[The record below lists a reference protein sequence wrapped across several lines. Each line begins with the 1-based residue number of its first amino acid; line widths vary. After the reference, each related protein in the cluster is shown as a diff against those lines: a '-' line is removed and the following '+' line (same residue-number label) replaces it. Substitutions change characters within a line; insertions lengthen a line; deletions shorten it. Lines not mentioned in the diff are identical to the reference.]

1 MQNVQFKII
10 FRGWI
15 KNKTYTLISLISL
28 ITGIT
33 CCTLLVTFVIHEYNI
48 AHSILN
54 SKNSYLVQEQRK
66 QDVHPNDAFISGESG
81 IQLKNIYPEV
91 KAYCVFR
98 NEHLLFSEKAEEPDY
113 MDAYSVTPNFTDF
126 FKLPLL
132 SGDLRKT
139 LSSPNEIA
147 VTRSFAR
154 QQFGIANPIG
164 KSLTLGRYIVHFDGE
179 KNIYKKIFE
188 PCTITT
194 VIDDSQKNFLHFGIL
209 RGLPDE
215 EISKVTGFSFYI
227 FIELSSKVTAP
238 NFLTKINDRN
248 EEVFKDRTIYLKPVE
263 QLYFSKAKYLYEDG
277 LIFKRDPSFVY
288 LGMGVA
294 ILIFIIA
301 CFNHINICLT
311 RTIQQLKTTGIQL
324 ISGESK
330 QGIRKQLIMETGLL
344 VMFSFIVSIGII
356 HILIPYFNTFI
367 TSDLCLSDLYAGYT
381 PLVLILLL
389 GTIIIIPPLYV
400 ILKIN
405 KNSLSEIL
413 KNENKQ
419 KNILIR
425 NIVITQFTISIILTT
440 TVVNIHHQM
449 DFATHCRP
457 HANEILILGWGLYTV
472 EDETT
477 KAFYDQLSSIPEI
490 THRTMSAI
498 TQNCTYGLDNMSVDC
513 TEADLSFFD
522 FYDIQLLEGRLFSPG
537 KQGLHEAIVNETFLK
552 KQGITEPLGK
562 TFQIWDETYTI
573 VGVVADYP
581 RDKLTREITPLFI
594 RFSDTGS
601 DRHIIRI
608 QPGTRKIVEEKINA
622 LWEQVAPGAI
632 EIKTCSLSE
641 RYMEFHEEELQ
652 VMKILS
658 IFSYISILLAGLGL
672 FGLAWFS
679 VENRRKEIS
688 LRKINGASENQI
700 AVLLCARFIKWI
712 LIAFCIG
719 APIAYYCSAQWLT
732 QFVYKN
738 EISPVSFIFIGI
750 AAVII
755 GTLTVVWQAFKA
767 SRMNPVDTIK

>member
-54 SKNSYLVQEQRK
+54 SKNCYLVQEQRK

-81 IQLKNIYPEV
+81 VQLKNIYPEV

-188 PCTITT
+188 PYTITT

-248 EEVFKDRTIYLKPVE
+248 EEVFKDRTIHLKPVE

-381 PLVLILLL
+381 PLALILLL

-419 KNILIR
+419 KTILIR

-552 KQGITEPLGK
+552 KQGIAEPLGK
-562 TFQIWDETYTI
+562 TFQIWDETYTT

-622 LWEQVAPGAI
+622 LWKQVAPGAI

-750 AAVII
+750 AAVVI
-755 GTLTVVWQAFKA
+755 GTLTVAWQAFKA

>member
-54 SKNSYLVQEQRK
+54 SKNCYLVQEQRK

-81 IQLKNIYPEV
+81 VQLKNIYPEV

-98 NEHLLFSEKAEEPDY
+98 NEHLLFSEKAEESDY

-238 NFLTKINDRN
+238 NFLTKINDQN
-248 EEVFKDRTIYLKPVE
+248 EEVFKDRTIHLKPVE

-330 QGIRKQLIMETGLL
+330 QGIRKQLIMETRLL
-344 VMFSFIVSIGII
+344 VLFSFIVSIGII

-381 PLVLILLL
+381 PLALILLL

-419 KNILIR
+419 KTILIR
-425 NIVITQFTISIILTT
+425 NIVIIQFTISIILTT

-622 LWEQVAPGAI
+622 LWKQVAPGAI

-750 AAVII
+750 AAVVI
-755 GTLTVVWQAFKA
+755 GTLTVAWQAFKA

>member
-54 SKNSYLVQEQRK
+54 SKNCYLVQEQRK

-81 IQLKNIYPEV
+81 VQLKNIYPEV

-113 MDAYSVTPNFTDF
+113 MDAYSVTPSFTDF

-215 EISKVTGFSFYI
+215 EISQVTGFAFYI

-263 QLYFSKAKYLYEDG
+263 QLYFSKAKHLYEDG

-356 HILIPYFNTFI
+356 HVLIPYFNTFI
-367 TSDLCLSDLYAGYT
+367 TSDLSLSDLYAGYT

-419 KNILIR
+419 KTILIR

-477 KAFYDQLSSIPEI
+477 KAFYDQLVSIPEI

-498 TQNCTYGLDNMSVDC
+498 TQNCTYGLDNMHVAC
-513 TEADLSFFD
+513 TDADLSFFD

-537 KQGLHEAIVNETFLK
+537 KQGLYEAIV
-552 KQGITEPLGK
+552 
-562 TFQIWDETYTI
+562 
-573 VGVVADYP
+573 
-581 RDKLTREITPLFI
+581 
-594 RFSDTGS
+594 
-601 DRHIIRI
+601 
-608 QPGTRKIVEEKINA
+608 
-622 LWEQVAPGAI
+622 
-632 EIKTCSLSE
+632 
-641 RYMEFHEEELQ
+641 
-652 VMKILS
+652 
-658 IFSYISILLAGLGL
+658 
-672 FGLAWFS
+672 
-679 VENRRKEIS
+679 
-688 LRKINGASENQI
+688 
-700 AVLLCARFIKWI
+700 
-712 LIAFCIG
+712 
-719 APIAYYCSAQWLT
+719 
-732 QFVYKN
+732 
-738 EISPVSFIFIGI
+738 
-750 AAVII
+750 
-755 GTLTVVWQAFKA
+755 
-767 SRMNPVDTIK
+767 

>member
-15 KNKTYTLISLISL
+15 KNRTYTLISLISL

-33 CCTLLVTFVIHEYNI
+33 CCSLLVTFVIHEYNI

-54 SKNSYLVQEQRK
+54 SKNSYLVQEQRE
-66 QDVHPNDAFISGESG
+66 QDATPSEALISGKSG
-81 IQLKNIYPEV
+81 VQLKNTYPEI

-98 NEHLLFSEKAEEPDY
+98 NEHLLLSEESKEPDY
-113 MDAYSVTPNFTDF
+113 MYAYSVTPNFTEF

-132 SGDLRKT
+132 SGDLHQT
-139 LSSPNEIA
+139 LLSSNEIA
-147 VTRSFAR
+147 VTRSFAL
-154 QQFGIANPIG
+154 QYFGIANPIG
-164 KSLTLGRYIVHFDGE
+164 KSIRLGHSIRHFDGKE
-179 KNIYKKIFE
+179 NTYKTIFKSY
-188 PCTITT
+188 TITT
-194 VIDDSQKNFLHFGIL
+194 VIDDSQKSFLHYGIL

-215 EISKVTGFSFYI
+215 EVSQITGFPFYT
-227 FIELSSKVTAP
+227 FIELTPEITVQK
-238 NFLTKINDRN
+238 FLAKINDRN
-248 EEVFKDRTIYLKPVE
+248 EGQF
-263 QLYFSKAKYLYEDG
+263 ED
-277 LIFKRDPSFVY
+277 
-288 LGMGVA
+288 
-294 ILIFIIA
+294 
-301 CFNHINICLT
+301 
-311 RTIQQLKTTGIQL
+311 
-324 ISGESK
+324 
-330 QGIRKQLIMETGLL
+330 
-344 VMFSFIVSIGII
+344 
-356 HILIPYFNTFI
+356 I
-367 TSDLCLSDLYAGYT
+367 TSDLSLSDLYAGYT

-405 KNSLSEIL
+405 KNSLSKIL

-419 KNILIR
+419 KTILIR

-457 HANEILILGWGLYTV
+457 HANEILILGWELYSV
-472 EDETT
+472 EDETI
-477 KAFYDQLSSIPEI
+477 KIFYDQLTSIPEI

-498 TQNCTYGLDNMSVDC
+498 TQNCTYGLDNMYVDC
-513 TEADLSFFD
+513 TDADLSFFD

-537 KQGLHEAIVNETFLK
+537 KQGLYEAIVNETFLK

-562 TFQIWDETYTI
+562 TFQIWDETFTI

-632 EIKTCSLSE
+632 EIKTCNMAE
-641 RYMEFHEEELQ
+641 RFMEFHEEELQ

-658 IFSYISILLAGLGL
+658 IFSYISILLAGVGL

-719 APIAYYCSAQWLT
+719 APVAYYCSAQWLT

-750 AAVII
+750 AVVFI
-755 GTLTVVWQAFKA
+755 GTLTVAWQAFKA
-767 SRMNPVDTIK
+767 SRMNPVDSIK

>member
-15 KNKTYTLISLISL
+15 KNRTYTLISLISL

-33 CCTLLVTFVIHEYNI
+33 CCSLLVTFVIHEYNI

-54 SKNSYLVQEQRK
+54 SKNSYLVQEQRE
-66 QDVHPNDAFISGESG
+66 QDATPSEALISGKSG
-81 IQLKNIYPEV
+81 VQLKNTYPEI

-98 NEHLLFSEKAEEPDY
+98 NEHLLLSEESKEPDY
-113 MDAYSVTPNFTDF
+113 MYAYSVTPNFTEF

-132 SGDLRKT
+132 SGDLHQT
-139 LSSPNEIA
+139 LLSSNEIA
-147 VTRSFAR
+147 VTRSFAL
-154 QQFGIANPIG
+154 QYFGIANPIG
-164 KSLTLGRYIVHFDGE
+164 KSITLGHSIRHFDGKE
-179 KNIYKKIFE
+179 NTYKTIFKSY
-188 PCTITT
+188 TITT
-194 VIDDSQKNFLHFGIL
+194 VIDDSQKSFLHYGIL

-215 EISKVTGFSFYI
+215 EVSQITGFPFYT
-227 FIELSSKVTAP
+227 FIELTPEITVQK
-238 NFLTKINDRN
+238 FLAKINDRN
-248 EEVFKDRTIYLKPVE
+248 EGQF
-263 QLYFSKAKYLYEDG
+263 ED
-277 LIFKRDPSFVY
+277 
-288 LGMGVA
+288 
-294 ILIFIIA
+294 
-301 CFNHINICLT
+301 
-311 RTIQQLKTTGIQL
+311 
-324 ISGESK
+324 
-330 QGIRKQLIMETGLL
+330 
-344 VMFSFIVSIGII
+344 
-356 HILIPYFNTFI
+356 I
-367 TSDLCLSDLYAGYT
+367 TSDLSLSDLYAGYT

-405 KNSLSEIL
+405 KNSLSKIL

-419 KNILIR
+419 KTILIR

-457 HANEILILGWGLYTV
+457 HANEILILGWELYSV
-472 EDETT
+472 EDETI
-477 KAFYDQLSSIPEI
+477 KIFYDQLTSIPEI

-498 TQNCTYGLDNMSVDC
+498 TQNCTYGLDNMYVDC
-513 TEADLSFFD
+513 TDADLSFFD

-537 KQGLHEAIVNETFLK
+537 KQGLYEAIVNETFVK

-562 TFQIWDETYTI
+562 TFQIWDETFTI

-632 EIKTCSLSE
+632 EIKTCNMAE
-641 RYMEFHEEELQ
+641 RFMEFHEEELQ

-658 IFSYISILLAGLGL
+658 IFSYISILLAGVGL

-700 AVLLCARFIKWI
+700 TVLLCARFIKWI

-719 APIAYYCSAQWLT
+719 APVAYYCSAQWLT

-750 AAVII
+750 AVVFI
-755 GTLTVVWQAFKA
+755 GTLTVAWQAFKA
-767 SRMNPVDTIK
+767 SRMNPVDSIK

>member
-15 KNKTYTLISLISL
+15 KNRTYTLISLISL

-33 CCTLLVTFVIHEYNI
+33 CCSLLVTFVIHEYNI

-54 SKNSYLVQEQRK
+54 SKNSYLVQEQRE
-66 QDVHPNDAFISGESG
+66 QDATPSEALISGKSG
-81 IQLKNIYPEV
+81 VQLKNTYPEI

-98 NEHLLFSEKAEEPDY
+98 NEHLLLSEESKEPDY
-113 MDAYSVTPNFTDF
+113 MYAYSVTPNFTEF

-132 SGDLRKT
+132 SGDLHQT
-139 LSSPNEIA
+139 LLSSNEIA
-147 VTRSFAR
+147 VTRSFAL
-154 QQFGIANPIG
+154 QYFGIANPIG
-164 KSLTLGRYIVHFDGE
+164 KSITLGHSIRHFDGKE
-179 KNIYKKIFE
+179 NTYKTIFKSY
-188 PCTITT
+188 TITT
-194 VIDDSQKNFLHFGIL
+194 VIDDSQKSFLHYGIL

-215 EISKVTGFSFYI
+215 EVSQITGFPFYT
-227 FIELSSKVTAP
+227 FIELTPEITVQK
-238 NFLTKINDRN
+238 FLAKINDRN
-248 EEVFKDRTIYLKPVE
+248 EGQF
-263 QLYFSKAKYLYEDG
+263 ED
-277 LIFKRDPSFVY
+277 
-288 LGMGVA
+288 
-294 ILIFIIA
+294 
-301 CFNHINICLT
+301 
-311 RTIQQLKTTGIQL
+311 
-324 ISGESK
+324 
-330 QGIRKQLIMETGLL
+330 
-344 VMFSFIVSIGII
+344 
-356 HILIPYFNTFI
+356 I
-367 TSDLCLSDLYAGYT
+367 TSDLSLSDLYAGYT

-405 KNSLSEIL
+405 KNSLSKIL

-419 KNILIR
+419 KTILIR

-457 HANEILILGWGLYTV
+457 HANEILILGWELYSV
-472 EDETT
+472 EDETI
-477 KAFYDQLSSIPEI
+477 KIFYDQLTSIPEI

-498 TQNCTYGLDNMSVDC
+498 TQNCTYGLDNMYVDC
-513 TEADLSFFD
+513 TDADLSFFD
-522 FYDIQLLEGRLFSPG
+522 FYDIKLLEGRLFSPG
-537 KQGLHEAIVNETFLK
+537 KQGLYEAIVNETFLK

-562 TFQIWDETYTI
+562 TFQIWDETFTI

-632 EIKTCSLSE
+632 EIKTCNMAE
-641 RYMEFHEEELQ
+641 RFMEFHEEELQ

-658 IFSYISILLAGLGL
+658 IFSYISILLAGVGL

-700 AVLLCARFIKWI
+700 TVLLCARFIKWI

-719 APIAYYCSAQWLT
+719 APVAYYCSAQWLT

-750 AAVII
+750 AVVFI
-755 GTLTVVWQAFKA
+755 GTLTVAWQAFKA
-767 SRMNPVDTIK
+767 SRMNPVDSIK

>member
-15 KNKTYTLISLISL
+15 KNRTYTLISLISL

-33 CCTLLVTFVIHEYNI
+33 CCSLLVTFVIHEYNI

-54 SKNSYLVQEQRK
+54 SKNSYLVQEQRE
-66 QDVHPNDAFISGESG
+66 QDATPSEALISGKSG
-81 IQLKNIYPEV
+81 VQLKNTYPEI

-98 NEHLLFSEKAEEPDY
+98 NEHLLLSEESKEPDY
-113 MDAYSVTPNFTDF
+113 MYAYSVTPNFTEF

-132 SGDLRKT
+132 SGDLHQT
-139 LSSPNEIA
+139 LLSSNEIA
-147 VTRSFAR
+147 VTRSFAL
-154 QQFGIANPIG
+154 QYFGIANPIG
-164 KSLTLGRYIVHFDGE
+164 KSITLGHSIRHFDGKE
-179 KNIYKKIFE
+179 NTYKTIFKSY
-188 PCTITT
+188 TITT
-194 VIDDSQKNFLHFGIL
+194 VIDDSQKSFLHYGIL

-215 EISKVTGFSFYI
+215 EVSQITGFPFYT
-227 FIELSSKVTAP
+227 FIELTPEITVQK
-238 NFLTKINDRN
+238 FLAKINDRN
-248 EEVFKDRTIYLKPVE
+248 EGQF
-263 QLYFSKAKYLYEDG
+263 ED
-277 LIFKRDPSFVY
+277 
-288 LGMGVA
+288 
-294 ILIFIIA
+294 
-301 CFNHINICLT
+301 
-311 RTIQQLKTTGIQL
+311 
-324 ISGESK
+324 
-330 QGIRKQLIMETGLL
+330 
-344 VMFSFIVSIGII
+344 
-356 HILIPYFNTFI
+356 I
-367 TSDLCLSDLYAGYT
+367 TSDLSLSDLYAGYT

-405 KNSLSEIL
+405 KNSLSKIL

-419 KNILIR
+419 KTILIR

-457 HANEILILGWGLYTV
+457 HANEILILGWELYSV
-472 EDETT
+472 EDETI
-477 KAFYDQLSSIPEI
+477 KIFYDQLTSIPEI

-498 TQNCTYGLDNMSVDC
+498 TQNCTYGLDNMYVDC
-513 TEADLSFFD
+513 TDADLSFFD

-537 KQGLHEAIVNETFLK
+537 KQGLYEAIVNETFLK

-562 TFQIWDETYTI
+562 TFQLGDETYTI
-573 VGVVADYP
+573 IGVVADYP

-632 EIKTCSLSE
+632 EIKTCNMAE
-641 RYMEFHEEELQ
+641 RFMEFHEEELQ

-658 IFSYISILLAGLGL
+658 IFSYISILLAGVGL

-700 AVLLCARFIKWI
+700 TVLLCARFIKWI

-719 APIAYYCSAQWLT
+719 APVAYYCSAQWLT

-750 AAVII
+750 AVVFI
-755 GTLTVVWQAFKA
+755 GTLTVAWQAFKA
-767 SRMNPVDTIK
+767 SRMNPVDSIK

>member
-1 MQNVQFKII
+1 
-10 FRGWI
+10 
-15 KNKTYTLISLISL
+15 
-28 ITGIT
+28 
-33 CCTLLVTFVIHEYNI
+33 
-48 AHSILN
+48 
-54 SKNSYLVQEQRK
+54 
-66 QDVHPNDAFISGESG
+66 
-81 IQLKNIYPEV
+81 
-91 KAYCVFR
+91 
-98 NEHLLFSEKAEEPDY
+98 
-113 MDAYSVTPNFTDF
+113 
-126 FKLPLL
+126 
-132 SGDLRKT
+132 
-139 LSSPNEIA
+139 
-147 VTRSFAR
+147 
-154 QQFGIANPIG
+154 
-164 KSLTLGRYIVHFDGE
+164 
-179 KNIYKKIFE
+179 
-188 PCTITT
+188 
-194 VIDDSQKNFLHFGIL
+194 
-209 RGLPDE
+209 
-215 EISKVTGFSFYI
+215 
-227 FIELSSKVTAP
+227 
-238 NFLTKINDRN
+238 
-248 EEVFKDRTIYLKPVE
+248 
-263 QLYFSKAKYLYEDG
+263 
-277 LIFKRDPSFVY
+277 
-288 LGMGVA
+288 
-294 ILIFIIA
+294 
-301 CFNHINICLT
+301 
-311 RTIQQLKTTGIQL
+311 
-324 ISGESK
+324 
-330 QGIRKQLIMETGLL
+330 METGLL

-356 HILIPYFNTFI
+356 HVLIPYFNTFI
-367 TSDLCLSDLYAGYT
+367 TSDLSLSDLYAGYT

-419 KNILIR
+419 KTILIR

-477 KAFYDQLSSIPEI
+477 KAFYDQLVSIPEI

-498 TQNCTYGLDNMSVDC
+498 TQNCTYGLDNMHVAC
-513 TEADLSFFD
+513 TDADLSFFD

-537 KQGLHEAIVNETFLK
+537 KQGLYEAIVNETFLK

-562 TFQIWDETYTI
+562 TFQLGDETYTI
-573 VGVVADYP
+573 IGVVADYP

-601 DRHIIRI
+601 ERHIIRI

-750 AAVII
+750 AAVFI
-755 GTLTVVWQAFKA
+755 GTLTVAWQAFKA

>member
-1 MQNVQFKII
+1 
-10 FRGWI
+10 
-15 KNKTYTLISLISL
+15 
-28 ITGIT
+28 
-33 CCTLLVTFVIHEYNI
+33 
-48 AHSILN
+48 
-54 SKNSYLVQEQRK
+54 
-66 QDVHPNDAFISGESG
+66 
-81 IQLKNIYPEV
+81 
-91 KAYCVFR
+91 
-98 NEHLLFSEKAEEPDY
+98 
-113 MDAYSVTPNFTDF
+113 
-126 FKLPLL
+126 
-132 SGDLRKT
+132 
-139 LSSPNEIA
+139 
-147 VTRSFAR
+147 
-154 QQFGIANPIG
+154 
-164 KSLTLGRYIVHFDGE
+164 
-179 KNIYKKIFE
+179 
-188 PCTITT
+188 
-194 VIDDSQKNFLHFGIL
+194 
-209 RGLPDE
+209 
-215 EISKVTGFSFYI
+215 
-227 FIELSSKVTAP
+227 
-238 NFLTKINDRN
+238 
-248 EEVFKDRTIYLKPVE
+248 
-263 QLYFSKAKYLYEDG
+263 
-277 LIFKRDPSFVY
+277 
-288 LGMGVA
+288 
-294 ILIFIIA
+294 
-301 CFNHINICLT
+301 
-311 RTIQQLKTTGIQL
+311 
-324 ISGESK
+324 
-330 QGIRKQLIMETGLL
+330 
-344 VMFSFIVSIGII
+344 
-356 HILIPYFNTFI
+356 
-367 TSDLCLSDLYAGYT
+367 
-381 PLVLILLL
+381 
-389 GTIIIIPPLYV
+389 
-400 ILKIN
+400 
-405 KNSLSEIL
+405 
-413 KNENKQ
+413 
-419 KNILIR
+419 
-425 NIVITQFTISIILTT
+425 
-440 TVVNIHHQM
+440 M

-498 TQNCTYGLDNMSVDC
+498 TQNCTYGLDNMYVAC
-513 TEADLSFFD
+513 TDADLAFFD

-562 TFQIWDETYTI
+562 TFQTGDETYTI

-622 LWEQVAPGAI
+622 LWKQVAPRAI

>member
-1 MQNVQFKII
+1 
-10 FRGWI
+10 
-15 KNKTYTLISLISL
+15 
-28 ITGIT
+28 
-33 CCTLLVTFVIHEYNI
+33 
-48 AHSILN
+48 
-54 SKNSYLVQEQRK
+54 
-66 QDVHPNDAFISGESG
+66 
-81 IQLKNIYPEV
+81 
-91 KAYCVFR
+91 
-98 NEHLLFSEKAEEPDY
+98 
-113 MDAYSVTPNFTDF
+113 
-126 FKLPLL
+126 
-132 SGDLRKT
+132 
-139 LSSPNEIA
+139 
-147 VTRSFAR
+147 
-154 QQFGIANPIG
+154 
-164 KSLTLGRYIVHFDGE
+164 
-179 KNIYKKIFE
+179 
-188 PCTITT
+188 
-194 VIDDSQKNFLHFGIL
+194 
-209 RGLPDE
+209 
-215 EISKVTGFSFYI
+215 
-227 FIELSSKVTAP
+227 
-238 NFLTKINDRN
+238 
-248 EEVFKDRTIYLKPVE
+248 
-263 QLYFSKAKYLYEDG
+263 
-277 LIFKRDPSFVY
+277 
-288 LGMGVA
+288 
-294 ILIFIIA
+294 
-301 CFNHINICLT
+301 
-311 RTIQQLKTTGIQL
+311 
-324 ISGESK
+324 
-330 QGIRKQLIMETGLL
+330 METGLL

-419 KNILIR
+419 KTILIR

-573 VGVVADYP
+573 IGVVADYP

-622 LWEQVAPGAI
+622 LWKQVAPGAI

-641 RYMEFHEEELQ
+641 RFMEFHEEELQ

-712 LIAFCIG
+712 LVAFCIG
-719 APIAYYCSAQWLT
+719 APIAYYCSVQWLT

-750 AAVII
+750 AAVVI
-755 GTLTVVWQAFKA
+755 GTLTVAWQAFKA

>member
-15 KNKTYTLISLISL
+15 KNRTYTLISLISL

-33 CCTLLVTFVIHEYNI
+33 CCSLLVTFVIHEYNI

-54 SKNSYLVQEQRK
+54 SKNSYLVQEQRE
-66 QDVHPNDAFISGESG
+66 QDATPSEALISGKSG
-81 IQLKNIYPEV
+81 VQLKNTYPEI

-98 NEHLLFSEKAEEPDY
+98 NEHLLLSEESKEPDY
-113 MDAYSVTPNFTDF
+113 MYAYSVTPNFTEF

-132 SGDLRKT
+132 SGDLHQT
-139 LSSPNEIA
+139 LLSSNEIA
-147 VTRSFAR
+147 VTRSFAL
-154 QQFGIANPIG
+154 QYFGIANPIG
-164 KSLTLGRYIVHFDGE
+164 KSITLGHSIRHFDGKE
-179 KNIYKKIFE
+179 NTYKTIFKSY
-188 PCTITT
+188 TITT
-194 VIDDSQKNFLHFGIL
+194 VIDDSQKSFLHYGIL

-215 EISKVTGFSFYI
+215 EVSQITGFPFYT
-227 FIELSSKVTAP
+227 FIELTPEITVQK
-238 NFLTKINDRN
+238 FLAKINDRN
-248 EEVFKDRTIYLKPVE
+248 EGQF
-263 QLYFSKAKYLYEDG
+263 ED
-277 LIFKRDPSFVY
+277 
-288 LGMGVA
+288 
-294 ILIFIIA
+294 
-301 CFNHINICLT
+301 
-311 RTIQQLKTTGIQL
+311 
-324 ISGESK
+324 
-330 QGIRKQLIMETGLL
+330 
-344 VMFSFIVSIGII
+344 
-356 HILIPYFNTFI
+356 I
-367 TSDLCLSDLYAGYT
+367 TSDLSLSDLYAGYT

-405 KNSLSEIL
+405 KNSLSKIL

-419 KNILIR
+419 KTILIR

-457 HANEILILGWGLYTV
+457 HANEILILGWGLYSV
-472 EDETT
+472 ENETI
-477 KAFYDQLSSIPEI
+477 KIFYDQLTSIPEI

-498 TQNCTYGLDNMSVDC
+498 TQNCTYGLDNMYVDC
-513 TEADLSFFD
+513 TDADLSFFD

-537 KQGLHEAIVNETFLK
+537 KQGLYEAIVNETFLK

-562 TFQIWDETYTI
+562 TFQIWDETFTI

-632 EIKTCSLSE
+632 EIKTCNMAE
-641 RYMEFHEEELQ
+641 RFMEFHEEELQ

-658 IFSYISILLAGLGL
+658 IFSYISILLAGVGL

-700 AVLLCARFIKWI
+700 TVLLCARFIKWI

-719 APIAYYCSAQWLT
+719 APVAYYCSAQWLT

-750 AAVII
+750 AVVFI
-755 GTLTVVWQAFKA
+755 GTLTVAWQAFKA
-767 SRMNPVDTIK
+767 SRMNPVDSIK

>member
-54 SKNSYLVQEQRK
+54 SKNCYLVQEQRK

-81 IQLKNIYPEV
+81 VQLKNIYPEV

-248 EEVFKDRTIYLKPVE
+248 EEVFKDRTIHLKPVE

-356 HILIPYFNTFI
+356 HVLIPYFNTFI
-367 TSDLCLSDLYAGYT
+367 TSDLSLSDLYAGYT

-419 KNILIR
+419 KTILIR

-477 KAFYDQLSSIPEI
+477 KAFYDQLVSIPEI

-601 DRHIIRI
+601 ERHIIRI

-750 AAVII
+750 AAVFI
-755 GTLTVVWQAFKA
+755 GTLTVAWQAFKA

>member
-1 MQNVQFKII
+1 M
-10 FRGWI
+10 
-15 KNKTYTLISLISL
+15 Y
-28 ITGIT
+28 
-33 CCTLLVTFVIHEYNI
+33 
-48 AHSILN
+48 
-54 SKNSYLVQEQRK
+54 
-66 QDVHPNDAFISGESG
+66 
-81 IQLKNIYPEV
+81 
-91 KAYCVFR
+91 
-98 NEHLLFSEKAEEPDY
+98 
-113 MDAYSVTPNFTDF
+113 AYSVTPNFTEF

-132 SGDLRKT
+132 SGDLHQT
-139 LSSPNEIA
+139 LLSSNEIA
-147 VTRSFAR
+147 VTRSFAL
-154 QQFGIANPIG
+154 QYFGIANPIG
-164 KSLTLGRYIVHFDGE
+164 KSITLGHSIRHFDGKE
-179 KNIYKKIFE
+179 NTYKTIFKSY
-188 PCTITT
+188 TITT
-194 VIDDSQKNFLHFGIL
+194 VIDDSQKSFLHYGIL

-215 EISKVTGFSFYI
+215 EVSQITGFPFYT
-227 FIELSSKVTAP
+227 FIELTPEITVQK
-238 NFLTKINDRN
+238 FLAKINDRN
-248 EEVFKDRTIYLKPVE
+248 EGQF
-263 QLYFSKAKYLYEDG
+263 ED
-277 LIFKRDPSFVY
+277 
-288 LGMGVA
+288 
-294 ILIFIIA
+294 
-301 CFNHINICLT
+301 
-311 RTIQQLKTTGIQL
+311 
-324 ISGESK
+324 
-330 QGIRKQLIMETGLL
+330 
-344 VMFSFIVSIGII
+344 
-356 HILIPYFNTFI
+356 I
-367 TSDLCLSDLYAGYT
+367 TSDLSLSDLYAGYT
-381 PLVLILLL
+381 PLVLIVLL

-405 KNSLSEIL
+405 KNSLSKIL

-419 KNILIR
+419 KTILIR

-457 HANEILILGWGLYTV
+457 HANEILILGWELYSV
-472 EDETT
+472 EDETI
-477 KAFYDQLSSIPEI
+477 KIFYDQLTSIPEI

-498 TQNCTYGLDNMSVDC
+498 TQNCTYGLDNMYVDC
-513 TEADLSFFD
+513 ADADLSFFD

-537 KQGLHEAIVNETFLK
+537 KQGLYEAIVNETFLK

-562 TFQIWDETYTI
+562 TFQIWDETFTI

-632 EIKTCSLSE
+632 EIKTCNMAE
-641 RYMEFHEEELQ
+641 RFMEFHEEELQ

-658 IFSYISILLAGLGL
+658 IFSYISILLAGVGL

-700 AVLLCARFIKWI
+700 TVLLCARFIKWI

-719 APIAYYCSAQWLT
+719 APVAYYCSAQWLT

-750 AAVII
+750 AVVFI
-755 GTLTVVWQAFKA
+755 GTLTVAWQAFKA
-767 SRMNPVDTIK
+767 SRMNPVDSIK

>member
-54 SKNSYLVQEQRK
+54 SKNCYLVQEQRK

-81 IQLKNIYPEV
+81 VQLKNIYPEV

-126 FKLPLL
+126 FKLLLL

-188 PCTITT
+188 PCTIT
-194 VIDDSQKNFLHFGIL
+194 
-209 RGLPDE
+209 
-215 EISKVTGFSFYI
+215 GFAFYI

-263 QLYFSKAKYLYEDG
+263 QLYFSKAKHLYEDG

-356 HILIPYFNTFI
+356 HVLIPYFNTFI
-367 TSDLCLSDLYAGYT
+367 TSDLSLSDLYAGYT

-419 KNILIR
+419 KTILIR

-477 KAFYDQLSSIPEI
+477 KAFYDQLVSIPEI

-498 TQNCTYGLDNMSVDC
+498 TQNCTYGLDNMHVAC
-513 TEADLSFFD
+513 TDADLSFFD

-537 KQGLHEAIVNETFLK
+537 KLGLHEAIVNETFLK

-562 TFQIWDETYTI
+562 TFQLGDETYTI
-573 VGVVADYP
+573 IGVVADYP

-601 DRHIIRI
+601 ERHIIRI

-750 AAVII
+750 AAVFI
-755 GTLTVVWQAFKA
+755 GTLTVAWQAFKA

>member
-81 IQLKNIYPEV
+81 VQLKNIYPEV

-126 FKLPLL
+126 FKLLLL

-215 EISKVTGFSFYI
+215 EISQVTGFAFYI

-263 QLYFSKAKYLYEDG
+263 QLYFSKAKHLYEDG

-356 HILIPYFNTFI
+356 HVLIPYFNTFI
-367 TSDLCLSDLYAGYT
+367 TSDLSLSDLYAGYT

-419 KNILIR
+419 KTILIR

-477 KAFYDQLSSIPEI
+477 KAFYDQLVSIPEI

-498 TQNCTYGLDNMSVDC
+498 TQNCTYG
-513 TEADLSFFD
+513 
-522 FYDIQLLEGRLFSPG
+522 
-537 KQGLHEAIVNETFLK
+537 
-552 KQGITEPLGK
+552 
-562 TFQIWDETYTI
+562 
-573 VGVVADYP
+573 
-581 RDKLTREITPLFI
+581 
-594 RFSDTGS
+594 
-601 DRHIIRI
+601 
-608 QPGTRKIVEEKINA
+608 
-622 LWEQVAPGAI
+622 
-632 EIKTCSLSE
+632 
-641 RYMEFHEEELQ
+641 
-652 VMKILS
+652 
-658 IFSYISILLAGLGL
+658 
-672 FGLAWFS
+672 
-679 VENRRKEIS
+679 
-688 LRKINGASENQI
+688 
-700 AVLLCARFIKWI
+700 
-712 LIAFCIG
+712 
-719 APIAYYCSAQWLT
+719 
-732 QFVYKN
+732 
-738 EISPVSFIFIGI
+738 
-750 AAVII
+750 
-755 GTLTVVWQAFKA
+755 
-767 SRMNPVDTIK
+767 

>member
-15 KNKTYTLISLISL
+15 KNRTYTLISLISL

-33 CCTLLVTFVIHEYNI
+33 CCSLLVTFVIHEYNI

-54 SKNSYLVQEQRK
+54 SKNSYLVQEQRE
-66 QDVHPNDAFISGESG
+66 QDATPSEALISGKSG
-81 IQLKNIYPEV
+81 VQLKNTYPEI

-98 NEHLLFSEKAEEPDY
+98 NEHLLLSEESKEPDY
-113 MDAYSVTPNFTDF
+113 MYAYSVTPNFTEF

-132 SGDLRKT
+132 SGDLHQT
-139 LSSPNEIA
+139 LLSSNEIA
-147 VTRSFAR
+147 VTRSFAL
-154 QQFGIANPIG
+154 QYFGIANPIG
-164 KSLTLGRYIVHFDGE
+164 KSITLGHSIRHFDGKE
-179 KNIYKKIFE
+179 NTYKTIFKSY
-188 PCTITT
+188 TITT
-194 VIDDSQKNFLHFGIL
+194 VIDDSQKSFLHYGIL

-215 EISKVTGFSFYI
+215 EVSQITGFPFYT
-227 FIELSSKVTAP
+227 FIELTPEITVQK
-238 NFLTKINDRN
+238 FLAKINDRN
-248 EEVFKDRTIYLKPVE
+248 EGQF
-263 QLYFSKAKYLYEDG
+263 ED
-277 LIFKRDPSFVY
+277 
-288 LGMGVA
+288 
-294 ILIFIIA
+294 
-301 CFNHINICLT
+301 
-311 RTIQQLKTTGIQL
+311 
-324 ISGESK
+324 
-330 QGIRKQLIMETGLL
+330 
-344 VMFSFIVSIGII
+344 
-356 HILIPYFNTFI
+356 I
-367 TSDLCLSDLYAGYT
+367 TSDLSLSDLYAGYT

-389 GTIIIIPPLYV
+389 GTIIIIPTLYV

-405 KNSLSEIL
+405 KNSLSKIL

-419 KNILIR
+419 KTILIR

-457 HANEILILGWGLYTV
+457 HANEILILGWELYSV
-472 EDETT
+472 EDETI
-477 KAFYDQLSSIPEI
+477 KIFYDQLTSIPEI

-498 TQNCTYGLDNMSVDC
+498 TQNCTYGLDNMYVDC
-513 TEADLSFFD
+513 TDADLSFFD

-537 KQGLHEAIVNETFLK
+537 KQGLYEAIVNETFLK

-562 TFQIWDETYTI
+562 TFQIWDETFTI

-632 EIKTCSLSE
+632 EIKTCNMAE
-641 RYMEFHEEELQ
+641 RFMEFHEEELQ

-658 IFSYISILLAGLGL
+658 IFSYISILLAGVGL

-700 AVLLCARFIKWI
+700 TVLLCARFIKWI

-719 APIAYYCSAQWLT
+719 APVAYYCSAQWLT

-750 AAVII
+750 AVVFI
-755 GTLTVVWQAFKA
+755 GTLTVAWQAFKA
-767 SRMNPVDTIK
+767 SRMNPVDSIK

>member
-54 SKNSYLVQEQRK
+54 SKNCYLVQEQRK

-81 IQLKNIYPEV
+81 VQLKNIYPEV

-98 NEHLLFSEKAEEPDY
+98 NEHLLFSEKAEESDY

-194 VIDDSQKNFLHFGIL
+194 VIDDSQKNFLNFGIL

-238 NFLTKINDRN
+238 NFLTKINDQN
-248 EEVFKDRTIYLKPVE
+248 EEVFKDRTIHLKPVE

-356 HILIPYFNTFI
+356 HVLIPYFNTFI
-367 TSDLCLSDLYAGYT
+367 TSDLSLSDLYAGYT

-419 KNILIR
+419 KTILIR

-457 HANEILILGWGLYTV
+457 HANEILILGWGLYSV
-472 EDETT
+472 EDETI
-477 KAFYDQLSSIPEI
+477 KIFYDQLTSIPEI

-498 TQNCTYGLDNMSVDC
+498 TQNCTYGLDNMYVDC
-513 TEADLSFFD
+513 TDADLSFFD
-522 FYDIQLLEGRLFSPG
+522 FYDIQLLEGRLFTPG

-562 TFQIWDETYTI
+562 TFQIWDETFTI

-601 DRHIIRI
+601 ERHIIRI

-622 LWEQVAPGAI
+622 LWQQVAPGAI
-632 EIKTCSLSE
+632 EIKTCSMVE

-700 AVLLCARFIKWI
+700 AVLLCTRFIKWI

-750 AAVII
+750 AAVVI
-755 GTLTVVWQAFKA
+755 GTLTVAWQAFKA